1 MLASANRTASGR
13 LMNSP
18 RNCCF
23 VSLEGNLFF
32 SGNKMEPMEQFCK
45 CKALLTTIFHLI
57 FRKDGLH
64 VFARSYFYYIIIIF
78 SEPVKLGSSWKCIV
92 GCAIHCLKWSLFVVC
107 PSNLTSGIWTVPRG
121 SILLNSGWACLAVNS

>member
-32 SGNKMEPMEQFCK
+32 PGNKMEPMEQFYK
-45 CKALLTTIFHLI
+45 FKAMLTSTFYLIFHE
-57 FRKDGLH
+57 DGLY
-64 VFARSYFYYIIIIF
+64 VFAWSCKYF
-78 SEPVKLGSSWKCIV
+78 L
-92 GCAIHCLKWSLFVVC
+92 
-107 PSNLTSGIWTVPRG
+107 NL
-121 SILLNSGWACLAVNS
+121 